1 LFKDTKE
8 EIITVMVKF
17 MQLWE
22 LKKFNVKIE
31 IEY

>member
-22 LKKFNVKIE
+22 LIKFNVKIE